1 MSLSFS
7 KIVEILICIVVYLMK
22 ITLNIMS
29 LNRTKN
35 FHKKYKYITLQKVY
49 NKIPNLQKYYKSRNC
64 AGKVVV

>member
-7 KIVEILICIVVYLMK
+7 KIVEILICTVVYLMK

-49 NKIPNLQKYYKSRNC
+49 NKIKYLIYKSTIRVEIVQV
-64 AGKVVV
+64 K